1 MIDLYRAKRY
11 CYEDISL
18 IENYHKA
25 IADTEH
31 TWQCHHRNE
40 TVMNC
45 GKKELIAK
53 GAYFDRPARELIFL
67 THLEHLRIHKV
78 GKPSGMKGKT
88 QSESARKAIS
98 LKSRGR
104 KMSEESKRK
113 LRPELGGKATLGM
126 KWFSNGKVSTR
137 AFVCPDGF
145 HPGRK

>member
-1 MIDLYRAKRY
+1 
-11 CYEDISL
+11 
-18 IENYHKA
+18 
-25 IADTEH
+25 
-31 TWQCHHRNE
+31 
-40 TVMNC
+40 MNC

-53 GAYFDRPARELIFL
+53 GAYYDRPARELIFL

-113 LRPELGGKATLGM
+113 SRPELGGKATLGM